1 MLILWFS
8 LLLLLADKLNDNVM
22 MQKYGCVLTSVPE
35 PYPDLTGSVIHW
47 PFGSG
52 SLLFYQRLKEISE
65 KKFNF
70 LNFGIQ

>member
-1 MLILWFS
+1 MA

-22 MQKYGCVLTSVPE
+22 MQEYGYVLTSVPE

-65 KKFNF
+65 KSKKN